1 MSVCLSLSFSR
12 IAVEKCKR
20 RWRMLRTDYVR
31 WLNQAGQQRK
41 GPKKAVYYLSEDLKF
56 LNPHLSL
63 AESVRHEHEDENENE
78 YENEHDHDDRDSTEL
93 ERDSKSRSKEPIL
106 EESSSSPSAAA
117 YKAKPKETAEAVE
130 ERSQS
135 GKELKP
141 EEKKVKTKESETK
154 AEEENASSLSLS
166 SSLDAGGAAKKKPEF
181 FIKQSNLNS
190 PNCLII
196 GKKHAQSETPPP
208 PASFDP
214 LEPMAD
220 DSADETA
227 SVGGGRRLRR
237 SATRSIKQLP
247 IQKPAAEQ
255 RQTRLQRR
263 KSMSIAAAHSLR
275 SSTSPVKMTP
285 LPRTSLAAAAAQST
299 ATVPAPATTVAASKA
314 ATTSSTSTSSS
325 TSSTTAS
332 PAALANNR
340 DDIFPRPRAAAP
352 LAQQLVLA
360 RRPGAVNPGQ
370 QSPTMPS
377 PPVRH
382 HIGPGRPPGPA
393 RVNTTP
399 VLAKRA
405 VAAPPQI
412 GVRHAAPSVG
422 QVAVA
427 QSRTSSAAS
436 SAASSGGNTSSSS
449 SSGIGS
455 SSSSGSAASTG
466 SVVNSTATP
475 IASALASSSASSL
488 ASSLAK
494 QLVERGSQTESADIF
509 SDEHFLNMVR
519 PQMREMNP
527 RQKLHFKQ
535 KIFQALMETFDDATD
550 FPGEGQA
557 QHFNINTPSGFEHV
571 SDPELRLMRELVSMV
586 SAAKH
591 TEKLQTAVG
600 TSPQPL
606 AGAVPAQRGPQ
617 QQQGNKIQ
625 TQVRI
630 QRPPAGGTNLGAA
643 SVAGSTVLGE
653 DKKLYRILQM
663 NSQAK
668 IRAMAALQRKESI
681 DSNGSLG
688 NVVPTRPGTFVVPA
702 NSPKTPTPS
711 PNPSQTLRIQDPL
724 MSLFGAGAAQVAG
737 NKVASSKDPLQ
748 VRQMGRRYSVCGA
761 GGPVNLSTVSGAP
774 ASASG
779 GASSS
784 SAASSGSPA
793 NAENAQLKRR
803 MAPASQVAAP
813 PQQRAR
819 YSHSPVANNQLAGI
833 APGNSL
839 LVRRAA
845 AAGAQKQPSPTGA
858 GPVPQKGPQISNS
871 QGSSGSGAAASAF
884 NAFATPTSLRGSNS
898 SLNNASVAAV
908 PSGVSPLKRGMVIA
922 NVKGAAQQQ
931 KQSPA
936 AATAAVAVRSPVPQM
951 KPTAAPSSSNVA
963 NLLADARPVQGYART
978 QPAPARAAGGRQ
990 STGESETAGII
1001 AADDFDM
1008 SRLKREPQDI
1018 MDDDILGM

>member
-1 MSVCLSLSFSR
+1 MFVSFSLSISFSR

-20 RWRMLRTDYVR
+20 RWRMIRTDYVR
-31 WLNQAGQQRK
+31 WLNQAEQRSNNK
-41 GPKKAVYYLSEDLKF
+41 GPKKAAYYLSDDLKF

-63 AESVRHEHEDENENE
+63 AESVEHEHEHD
-78 YENEHDHDDRDSTEL
+78 HDHDDRDSSEL

-106 EESSSSPSAAA
+106 EESSSST

-135 GKELKP
+135 GRELKP
-141 EEKKVKTKESETK
+141 EEKKVKLKESDTK
-154 AEEENASSLSLS
+154 AVEAEEKEVASGPV
-166 SSLDAGGAAKKKPEF
+166 DGAIKKKPEF
-181 FIKQSNLNS
+181 FIKQSSLNS

-196 GKKHAQSETPPP
+196 GKKHTQSETPPP
-208 PASFDP
+208 SDL
-214 LEPMAD
+214 LEAMAD

-237 SATRSIKQLP
+237 SASRIKQLP
-247 IQKPAAEQ
+247 IQKPAAAEQ

-285 LPRTSLAAAAAQST
+285 LPRTNLAAAAQPT
-299 ATVPAPATTVAASKA
+299 AAAVPAQTTTVAASKS
-314 ATTSSTSTSSS
+314 ATASTPTSTHSSTP
-325 TSSTTAS
+325 S
-332 PAALANNR
+332 PSALANNR

-370 QSPTMPS
+370 PSPTMPS

-382 HIGPGRPPGPA
+382 QIAPGRPPGPA
-393 RVNTTP
+393 RVKATLQGNAAP

-405 VAAPPQI
+405 PAPAPQI
-412 GVRHAAPSVG
+412 GVRHVAPSVG
-422 QVAVA
+422 QVAMAMAPA
-427 QSRTSSAAS
+427 QPRTISSSAPS
-436 SAASSGGNTSSSS
+436 SSNSSGIATGTSSSS
-449 SSGIGS
+449 SSVS
-455 SSSSGSAASTG
+455 VSSTG

-475 IASALASSSASSL
+475 IASAFASASASASCSSSL
-488 ASSLAK
+488 AR
-494 QLVERGSQTESADIF
+494 QLSERGSQTETADIF
-509 SDEHFLNMVR
+509 SDEHFLDMVR

-591 TEKLQTAVG
+591 TEKLQLGSSTQALSVAV
-600 TSPQPL
+600 
-606 AGAVPAQRGPQ
+606 AAQRAQQQQQ

-625 TQVRI
+625 THVRI
-630 QRPPAGGTNLGAA
+630 QRPPQGGTTNIVPA
-643 SVAGSTVLGE
+643 SVTGSTVLGE

-663 NSQAK
+663 NSNAK
-668 IRAMAALQRKESI
+668 IRAMAALQRKDSI
-681 DSNGSLG
+681 DSNGSQG

-702 NSPKTPTPS
+702 SSPKTPTPL
-711 PNPSQTLRIQDPL
+711 PTPPSQTLRIQDPL
-724 MSLFGAGAAQVAG
+724 MSLFGAGAAQVPG
-737 NKVASSKDPLQ
+737 NKLASSKDPLQ

-761 GGPVNLSTVSGAP
+761 GGPITNLSAVSA
-774 ASASG
+774 ASG
-779 GASSS
+779 SSS
-784 SAASSGSPA
+784 SSLASSGSPA

-803 MAPASQVAAP
+803 MAPASQVVVP

-819 YSHSPVANNQLAGI
+819 YSHSPVANQLAGI

-845 AAGAQKQPSPTGA
+845 AAAGAQKQPSPTGA
-858 GPVPQKGPQISNS
+858 GSVPQKTPQISNL
-871 QGSSGSGAAASAF
+871 QGSSGSGCAPSAF
-884 NAFATPTSLRGSNS
+884 NTFATPATLRGSNS
-898 SLNNASVAAV
+898 SLNNAGMAAGSNV
-908 PSGVSPLKRGMVIA
+908 SGGVSPLKRGMVIA
-922 NVKGAAQQQ
+922 NVKGATQQH

-936 AATAAVAVRSPVPQM
+936 AALVSAAAAAVSGLRSPVPQM
-951 KPTAAPSSSNVA
+951 KPSAGPTSSNVA
-963 NLLADARPVQGYART
+963 NLLGDARPVQGYMRAQPGHAR
-978 QPAPARAAGGRQ
+978 PGGGRQ